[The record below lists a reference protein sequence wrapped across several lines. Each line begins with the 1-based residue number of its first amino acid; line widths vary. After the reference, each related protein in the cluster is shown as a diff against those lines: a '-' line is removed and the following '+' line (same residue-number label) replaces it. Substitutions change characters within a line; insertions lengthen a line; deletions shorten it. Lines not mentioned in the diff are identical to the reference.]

1 MNVLQIAALAVLA
14 ATLAFVLRTLGAK
27 AAPALTVTAGLA
39 FVAYAVARYG
49 EAISAI
55 REMAERAG
63 VSEGVSVILRM
74 IFVGLLCAVAA
85 DICRDVGEGGLAT
98 RVEACGKA
106 EILLLALPFL
116 LELVTLAFEVCV

>member
-1 MNVLQIAALAVLA
+1 MSILQIAALAVLA
-14 ATLAFVLRTLGAK
+14 AALAFVLRTLGAK
-27 AAPALTVTAGLA
+27 GAPALTVAAGLA

-49 EAISAI
+49 EALTAI

-63 VSEGVSVILRM
+63 VSDGVGVILRM
-74 IFVGLLCAVAA
+74 IFVGILCAVAA
-85 DICRDVGEGGLAT
+85 DICRDVGESTLAT

-116 LELVTLAFEVCV
+116 LELVNLALEVCV

>member
-1 MNVLQIAALAVLA
+1 MSILQIAALAVLA
-14 ATLAFVLRTLGAK
+14 AALAFVLRTLGAK
-27 AAPALTVTAGLA
+27 GAPALTVAAGLA

-49 EAISAI
+49 EALTAI

-63 VSEGVSVILRM
+63 VSDGVGVILRM
-74 IFVGLLCAVAA
+74 IFVGILCAVAA
-85 DICRDVGEGGLAT
+85 DICRDVGESTLAA

-116 LELVTLAFEVCV
+116 LELVNLALEVCV